1 MKTISAIIMAALILL
16 IGCDTASDLA
26 VINPENDF
34 SQLSEDVQLF
44 EKITLPNKS
53 PLWQDS
59 VFSMSQTIDGSVGGR
74 IILDNYYI
82 AENGDSVIF
91 KVDLRIPAG
100 AFQGTKT
107 ITITVDQIDAA
118 VHFYPEMVFTDT
130 LRLFQSFEGLNL
142 DDYTTGT
149 IDFVYIRDDGSVELI
164 KKNGLQIILP
174 QGILRVQNAKLLHF
188 SRYGWIR
195 KFDIKD

>member
-1 MKTISAIIMAALILL
+1 MKTISAIIMAALVLL

-26 VINPENDF
+26 VNNF
-34 SQLSEDVQLF
+34 SQLSEDVSSF
-44 EKITLPNKS
+44 EKITLPNKL

-59 VFSMSQTIDGSVGGR
+59 VLTICQTIDGSVGGR
-74 IILDNYYI
+74 LIMDNYYI
-82 AENGDSVIF
+82 AENGDSVIV

-100 AFQGTKT
+100 AFQGTET

-118 VHFYPEMVFTDT
+118 VHFYPEMVFADT
-130 LRLFQSFEGLNL
+130 LRLYQSFEGINL
-142 DDYTTGT
+142 YNYTTGT
-149 IDFVYIRDDGSVELI
+149 IDFVFIREDGSVELI
-164 KKNGLQIILP
+164 KKNGLQVILP

-195 KFDIKD
+195 KY

>member
-1 MKTISAIIMAALILL
+1 MKTISAIIMAALVLL

-26 VINPENDF
+26 VNNF
-34 SQLSEDVQLF
+34 SQLSEDVSSF
-44 EKITLPNKS
+44 EKITLPNKL

-59 VFSMSQTIDGSVGGR
+59 VLTICQTIDGSVGGR
-74 IILDNYYI
+74 LIMDNYYI
-82 AENGDSVIF
+82 AENGDSVIV

-100 AFQGTKT
+100 AFQGTET

-142 DDYTTGT
+142 DNYTTGT
-149 IDFVYIRDDGSVELI
+149 IDFVFIREDGSVELI
-164 KKNGLQIILP
+164 KKNGLQVILP

-195 KFDIKD
+195 KY